1 MKSLL
6 FISALTIAITACSP
20 SGNKQADGGNAN
32 KLSTDSVASIMKDSS
47 SFTTLQWIDSV
58 NVDLGKLK
66 QGKEVEITWRFK
78 NTGKYNLIIE
88 AVSAS
93 CGCTIPE
100 KPENVIEPGKEGVIK
115 AKFNGSGF
123 GPIAK
128 QVHVSA
134 NTLPENQHTLGFTG
148 EIVTENSNK

>member
-1 MKSLL
+1 MKLL
-6 FISALTIAITACSP
+6 IIPIIASTLLIAC
-20 SGNKQADGGNAN
+20 NTQGGNGKDNA
-32 KLSTDSVASIMKDSS
+32 KVVSTDSVAKMMKDSS

-58 NVDLGKLK
+58 NIDLGKLK

-78 NTGKYNLIIE
+78 NTGKNNLIIE

-123 GPIAK
+123 GPIVK

-134 NTLPENQHTLGFTG
+134 NTLPDNQHTLGFTG